1 MNQLKKLFDRL
12 LHVICLIV
20 CIRDSTI
27 NVPSKNNNTKKQKQS
42 DDASSETSSNSSNED
57 CHDCDCL
64 LKYPHLQLEHHLVSS
79 L

>member
-42 DDASSETSSNSSNED
+42 SSSSDSSSESSSDE
-57 CHDCDCL
+57 CHNCDCL
-64 LKYPHLQLEHHLVSS
+64 LKYPHLELEHHLPS